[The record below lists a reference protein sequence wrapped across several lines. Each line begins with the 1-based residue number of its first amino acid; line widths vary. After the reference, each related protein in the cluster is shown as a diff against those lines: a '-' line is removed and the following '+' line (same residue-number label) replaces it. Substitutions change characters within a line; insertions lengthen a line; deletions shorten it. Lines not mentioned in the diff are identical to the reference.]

1 MVFGSCPV
9 RRRAEIYPEN
19 KPKIFPIHGWSGAWL
34 NATEPG
40 ARRERTRRPN
50 RDPLLAKHSK
60 VAVRVSRALQRDF
73 RGGQALNLPHVLG
86 TFVECHEVVIR

>member
-40 ARRERTRRPN
+40 A
-50 RDPLLAKHSK
+50 
-60 VAVRVSRALQRDF
+60 
-73 RGGQALNLPHVLG
+73 
-86 TFVECHEVVIR
+86 HETS